1 VVTANVEK
9 DAFDVVVFWVFAF
22 VNEFADFAVEVFFLL
37 GETA

>member
-1 VVTANVEK
+1 VVTTNIEENS
-9 DAFDVVVFWVFAF
+9 FDVVVFWVFAF